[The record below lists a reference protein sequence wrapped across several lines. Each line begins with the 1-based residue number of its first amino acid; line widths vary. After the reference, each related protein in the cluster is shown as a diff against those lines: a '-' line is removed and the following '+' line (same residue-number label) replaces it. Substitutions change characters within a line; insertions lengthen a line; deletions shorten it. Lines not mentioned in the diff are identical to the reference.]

1 MLYVNYWYN
10 FKYTNNNDKYNY
22 KIGPI
27 KFFLYLNE
35 GDNQYLSVLL
45 EENRN
50 LRERLFDAEICYT
63 VIFDAEIKKLKDQ
76 CNTTV
81 FKLPVS

>member
-1 MLYVNYWYN
+1 
-10 FKYTNNNDKYNY
+10 
-22 KIGPI
+22 
-27 KFFLYLNE
+27 LNE

-50 LRERLFDAEICYT
+50 LRERLFDAEICHT